1 MEQLTASADQLE
13 QLAEVLREYL
23 LDKDAH
29 RENTLNY
36 LYSQPELIAAASLI
50 APFDAE
56 PWLDLFAKCYNSLE
70 AKARDLKINK
80 PLHAECFTL
89 YIPLALHIAQR
100 RIEVF
105 DQHSHA
111 PIIGINGGQ
120 GSGKTTLNYL
130 LQIVLK
136 EAFGL
141 HAVGVSI
148 DDFYKTYAARHAM
161 AESIHPLFATRS
173 VAGTHDTT
181 LAINT
186 LKTLRSLSSGVC
198 SIPRF
203 DKSLFNGEGDRLAES
218 KWTTTLAPVDVVLF
232 EGWFVAAEPQT
243 DDELKHVI
251 NDREREEDP
260 DGVWRQT
267 LNHHLATDYAEL
279 FDLLD
284 ELIVIQVGGMETIY
298 RNRELQEQKLREAT
312 KDNAGGSGAMSPE
325 AVIRFIALYERTT
338 RHMLKTLPN
347 RARIVMNLGESHRI
361 ESVRVNPPSDE
372 LRGFN

>member
-1 MEQLTASADQLE
+1 MEQRTASADQLE
-13 QLAEVLREYL
+13 QLAELLREYL
-23 LDKDAH
+23 SDNDVH

-36 LYSQPELIAAASLI
+36 LYTQPELIAAASLI

-56 PWLDLFAKCYNSLE
+56 QWLDLFAKCYNSLE
-70 AKARDLKINK
+70 VKARELKINK

-89 YIPLALHIAQR
+89 YIPLALHISQR
-100 RIEVF
+100 RMDIL
-105 DQHSHA
+105 DQHGHA

-141 HAVGVSI
+141 HAVGVSV
-148 DDFYKTYAARHAM
+148 DDFYKTYADRHAM

-173 VAGTHDTT
+173 VAGTHDTS

-186 LKTLRSLSSGVC
+186 LKTLRSLNSGEC

-203 DKSLFNGEGDRLAES
+203 DKSLFNGEGDRLLES
-218 KWTTTLAPVDVVLF
+218 EWTITQAPVDVVLF

-243 DDELKHVI
+243 EDALKQPI
-251 NDREREEDP
+251 NDREREEDS
-260 DGVWRQT
+260 DGIWRKT
-267 LNHHLATDYAEL
+267 LNHHLATDYAAL

-298 RNRELQEQKLREAT
+298 RNRELQEQKLRDAT
-312 KDNAGGSGAMSPE
+312 KDNVGGAGAMSPE

-338 RHMLKTLPN
+338 RHMLETLPN
-347 RARIVMNLGESHRI
+347 RARIVMNLGDHHRI
-361 ESVRVNPPSDE
+361 ESVRVNPPSKK

>member
-1 MEQLTASADQLE
+1 
-13 QLAEVLREYL
+13 
-23 LDKDAH
+23 
-29 RENTLNY
+29 
-36 LYSQPELIAAASLI
+36 
-50 APFDAE
+50 
-56 PWLDLFAKCYNSLE
+56 
-70 AKARDLKINK
+70 
-80 PLHAECFTL
+80 
-89 YIPLALHIAQR
+89 
-100 RIEVF
+100 
-105 DQHSHA
+105 
-111 PIIGINGGQ
+111 
-120 GSGKTTLNYL
+120 
-130 LQIVLK
+130 VLK

-186 LKTLRSLSSGVC
+186 LKTLRSLSSGAC

-203 DKSLFNGEGDRLAES
+203 DKSLFNGEGDRVQES

-243 DDELKHVI
+243 DDELKHAI
-251 NDREREEDP
+251 NDREREEDS

-284 ELIVIQVGGMETIY
+284 ELIVIQVGGMESIY

>member
-1 MEQLTASADQLE
+1 MEQRTASADQLNE
-13 QLAEVLREYL
+13 LAQVLREYL
-23 LDKDAH
+23 SDKNAY
-29 RENTLNY
+29 REKALNY
-36 LYSQPELIAAASLI
+36 LYTHPELISASSLMT
-50 APFDAE
+50 PFDAE
-56 PWLDLFAKCYNSLE
+56 QWLTLFYKCYEPLE
-70 AKARDLKINK
+70 NKARELKIDK

-100 RIEVF
+100 RMDIL
-105 DQHSHA
+105 DGQAHA

-148 DDFYKTYAARHAM
+148 DDFYKTYADRHAI
-161 AESIHPLFATRS
+161 AGSIHPLFATRS
-173 VAGTHDTT
+173 VAGTHDTS

-186 LKTLRSLSSGVC
+186 LKTLRSLNSGEC

-203 DKSLFNGEGDRLAES
+203 DKSLFNGEGDRLLES
-218 KWTTTLAPVDVVLF
+218 EWTITQAPVDVVLF

-243 DDELKHVI
+243 EDALKQPI
-251 NDREREEDP
+251 NDREREEDS
-260 DGVWRQT
+260 DGIWRKT
-267 LNHHLATDYAEL
+267 LNHHLATDYAAL

-298 RNRELQEQKLREAT
+298 RNRELQEQKLRDAT
-312 KDNAGGSGAMSPE
+312 KDNAGGAGAMSPE

-338 RHMLKTLPN
+338 RHMLETLPN
-347 RARIVMNLGESHRI
+347 RARIVMNLGDHHRI
-361 ESVRVNPPSDE
+361 ESVRVNPPSKK

>member
-1 MEQLTASADQLE
+1 MEQTTASADQLE

-23 LDKDAH
+23 SDTDTYH
-29 RENTLNY
+29 ENTLNY

-56 PWLDLFAKCYNSLE
+56 QWLNFFTKCYHLL
-70 AKARDLKINK
+70 AVKARDLKINK

-89 YIPLALHIAQR
+89 YVPLALHIAQR
-100 RIEVF
+100 RTEIF

-120 GSGKTTLNYL
+120 GSGKTTLNHL

-148 DDFYKTYAARHAM
+148 DDFYKTHADRQAM

-173 VAGTHDTT
+173 VAGTHDTP

-186 LKTLRSLSSGVC
+186 LKILRSLSSGAC

-203 DKSLFNGEGDRLAES
+203 DKSLFNGEGDRSPES
-218 KWTTTLAPVDVVLF
+218 EWTTALAPIDVVLF
-232 EGWFVAAEPQT
+232 EGWFVAAEPQA
-243 DDELKHVI
+243 DDELKDAI

-260 DGVWRQT
+260 EGVWRQT

-284 ELIVIQVGGMETIY
+284 ELIVIQVGSMETIY
-298 RNRELQEQKLREAT
+298 RNRELQEQKLRDVT
-312 KDNAGGSGAMSPE
+312 KDNADGAGAMSPE

-338 RHMLKTLPN
+338 RHMLKTLTK
-347 RARIVMNLGESHRI
+347 RARVVLNLGERHRI
-361 ESVRVNPPSDE
+361 ESVQVNPPSAE